1 MLQPVYL
8 LASNV
13 LVKVGSATQLREC
26 EARIQT
32 LVREHTTIPV
42 PAVYRLFQNA
52 DNSKAYL
59 VMEYV
64 PGDTLDTCWN
74 DLSNWHKLRIAFT
87 LRTYVHQ
94 LRHIRTPQIQQQV
107 PGPLTADPSHPL
119 PCSTPA
125 LGEYPVGP
133 FTSQPHL
140 RNWMNGRFRVAEYL
154 SGRHI
159 AVPAF
164 DDSAPLVL
172 VHGDLCLRNVI
183 LGADGRLWLIDF
195 GCAGVYPPWFEAY
208 GARDDGMF
216 RPPKLWTAARKIA
229 VGEWDAQE
237 RFARVC
243 QRAFSDGLGI
253 DDPGEDWDANEGL
266 GLLGR

>member
-42 PAVYRLFQNA
+42 PAVYRFFQHA
-52 DNSKAYL
+52 DTSKAYL

-74 DLSNWHKLRIAFT
+74 DLSNWHKLRITFT
-87 LRTYVHQ
+87 LRTYVRQ
-94 LRHIRTPQIQQQV
+94 LRRIRTPQIQQQV
-107 PGPLTADPSHPL
+107 PGPLTADPTQPL
-119 PCSTPA
+119 PCFTPA

-133 FTSQPHL
+133 FTSQAHL
-140 RNWMNGRFRVAEYL
+140 RDWMNGRFRVAEYL
-154 SGRHI
+154 SGRRI

-183 LGADGRLWLIDF
+183 LGADGQLWLIDF
-195 GCAGVYPPWFEAY
+195 GCAGSTL
-208 GARDDGMF
+208 R
-216 RPPKLWTAARKIA
+216 
-229 VGEWDAQE
+229 
-237 RFARVC
+237 
-243 QRAFSDGLGI
+243 
-253 DDPGEDWDANEGL
+253 
-266 GLLGR
+266 